1 MRIPVVTARVAAI
14 LGLLLTL
21 GCGRQQASSSRTMP
35 VFETQV
41 KNAVLAGDGDQEI
54 LALRRRLMIAPD
66 DLAARRQLA
75 AKFDKVGYPDLALEH
90 LRIGREH
97 APNDVELALDLVAKL
112 TEQKLPEQASQVM
125 SELKDIPAPFAGRA
139 AILEDRLDHLTQG
152 EALHR
157 KSLNAAPD
165 NVHRMN
171 NLAYNL
177 MQQRKAEDAENI
189 LREALRIKPSY
200 ELARNNLA
208 MLYATQLA
216 KPDEALS
223 HWKAISGP
231 AAAHNNLA
239 AAYIESGKWVEAKAE
254 LEKALALRFQFPEA
268 IQNLKIVA
276 ARTSGTV
283 ELKLDRDNRDK
294 RDSGLSRL
302 AKAVKHV
309 FVVEEEVG
317 MSKNRRSHQ

>member
-1 MRIPVVTARVAAI
+1 MRILFTFASLATI
-14 LGLLLTL
+14 LTL
-21 GCGRQQASSSRTMP
+21 GCSRQQTSSSRTMP

-75 AKFDKVGYPDLALEH
+75 AKFDAVGYPDLALEH

-112 TEQKLPEQASQVM
+112 TEQKLPEQASKVM
-125 SELKDIPAPFAGRA
+125 SELKNIPAPFAGRA

-157 KSLNAAPD
+157 QSLKAAPD
-165 NVHRMN
+165 NVQRMN

-177 MQQRKAEDAENI
+177 IQQRKAEEAEKI
-189 LREALRIKPSY
+189 LREALRAKPSY

-216 KPDEALS
+216 KPDDALA

-239 AAYIESGKWVEAKAE
+239 AVYIEAGKWVEAKAE

-276 ARTSGTV
+276 ARTGGTV
-283 ELKLDRDNRDK
+283 ELKLDRDK
-294 RDSGLSRL
+294 RDSGLSKL

-317 MSKNRRSHQ
+317 MSKNRRSHP

>member
-1 MRIPVVTARVAAI
+1 MRIFAVAI
-14 LGLLLTL
+14 LLAAGF
-21 GCGRQQASSSRTMP
+21 GCGRQQSAGGRMSP

-41 KNAVLAGDGDQEI
+41 KNAVLAGDGDLEI
-54 LALRRRLMIAPD
+54 AALRRRLMDAPG
-66 DLAARRQLA
+66 DLTARRRLA
-75 AKFDKVGYPDLALEH
+75 EKFDAAGYPDLALEH

-97 APNDVELALDLVAKL
+97 APKDIDLALDLVAKM
-112 TEQKLPEQASQVM
+112 TELKLAAQATQLIG
-125 SELKDIPAPFAGRA
+125 ELKDVPPAYTARA
-139 AILEDRLDHLTQG
+139 AILEDRLDHLTAG

-157 KSLNAAPD
+157 KALKAEPD
-165 NVHRMN
+165 NVQRMN

-177 MQQRKAEDAENI
+177 GRQGKAVEAESI
-189 LREALRIKPSY
+189 LKQALRAKPSY

-208 MLYATQLA
+208 MLYASQLD
-216 KPDEALS
+216 KPEEALS

-239 AAYIESGKWVEAKAE
+239 AVYIDHGKWVEAKAE

-276 ARTSGTV
+276 ARTGGTV
-283 ELKLDRDNRDK
+283 DIKLDRDK
-294 RDSGLSRL
+294 KDSGLSRL

-309 FVVEEEVG
+309 FVAEEEAG
-317 MSKNRRSHQ
+317 KFRNRRSHP

>member
-1 MRIPVVTARVAAI
+1 MRIPLAIAIVASI
-14 LGLLLTL
+14 LTI
-21 GCGRQQASSSRTMP
+21 GCSRQQASSSRTMP

-75 AKFDKVGYPDLALEH
+75 AKFDKAGYPDLALEH

-125 SELKDIPAPFAGRA
+125 SELKDLPSPFAGRA
-139 AILEDRLDHLTQG
+139 AILEDRLGHLTQG

-157 KSLNAAPD
+157 QYLQGAPD
-165 NVHRMN
+165 NVQRMN

-177 MQQRKAEDAENI
+177 TQQRKAEEAEKL
-189 LREALRIKPSY
+189 LRDALRSKPSY

-216 KPDEALS
+216 RPEDALS

-239 AAYIESGKWVEAKAE
+239 AVYIEAGKWVEAKAE

-276 ARTSGTV
+276 ARTNGTV
-283 ELKLDRDNRDK
+283 DLKLDRDK
-294 RDSGLSRL
+294 RESGLSRL

-317 MSKNRRSHQ
+317 MSKNRRSHP

>member
-1 MRIPVVTARVAAI
+1 MRILFAI
-14 LGLLLTL
+14 ASLASILTL
-21 GCGRQQASSSRTMP
+21 GCSRQQTSSSRSVP

-75 AKFDKVGYPDLALEH
+75 SKFDAVGYPDLALEH

-97 APNDVELALDLVAKL
+97 ASNDVELALDLVAKL
-112 TEQKLPEQASQVM
+112 TEQKLPEQALQVM
-125 SELKDIPAPFAGRA
+125 RELKEIPAPFTGRA
-139 AILEDRLDHLTQG
+139 AILADRLGNLTQG

-157 KSLNAAPD
+157 KSLNASPE
-165 NVHRMN
+165 NVQRMN

-177 MQQRKAEDAENI
+177 MQQHKADEAEKI
-189 LREALRIKPSY
+189 LREALRSKPSY
-200 ELARNNLA
+200 ELARNNIA

-216 KPDEALS
+216 RPEEALS

-239 AAYIESGKWVEAKAE
+239 AVYIEAGKWVEAKAE

-276 ARTSGTV
+276 ARTNGTV
-283 ELKLDRDNRDK
+283 ELKLDRDK

-317 MSKNRRSHQ
+317 MSKNRRSHP

>member
-1 MRIPVVTARVAAI
+1 
-14 LGLLLTL
+14 
-21 GCGRQQASSSRTMP
+21 MP

-75 AKFDKVGYPDLALEH
+75 AKFDAVGYPDLALEH
-90 LRIGREH
+90 LRIGRDH

-112 TEQKLPEQASQVM
+112 TEQKLPEQALQVM
-125 SELKDIPAPFAGRA
+125 RELKDIPAAFTGRT
-139 AILEDRLDHLTQG
+139 AILADRLGELTQG

-157 KSLNAAPD
+157 KSLNASPE
-165 NVHRMN
+165 NVQRMN

-177 MQQRKAEDAENI
+177 MQQHKADEAEKI
-189 LREALRIKPSY
+189 LREALRSKPSY
-200 ELARNNLA
+200 ELARNNIAL
-208 MLYATQLA
+208 LYATQLA
-216 KPDEALS
+216 KPEEALS

-239 AAYIESGKWVEAKAE
+239 AVYIEAGKWVEAKAE

-276 ARTSGTV
+276 ARTNGTV
-283 ELKLDRDNRDK
+283 ELKLDRDK

-317 MSKNRRSHQ
+317 MSKNRRSHP

>member
-1 MRIPVVTARVAAI
+1 MRILFTIASLATI
-14 LGLLLTL
+14 LTL
-21 GCGRQQASSSRTMP
+21 GCSRQQTSSSRTMP

-75 AKFDKVGYPDLALEH
+75 AKFDAVGYPDLALEH

-112 TEQKLPEQASQVM
+112 TEQKLPEQASKVM
-125 SELKDIPAPFAGRA
+125 SELKNIPAPFAGRA

-157 KSLNAAPD
+157 QSLKAAPD
-165 NVHRMN
+165 NVQRMN

-177 MQQRKAEDAENI
+177 IQQRKAEEAEKI
-189 LREALRIKPSY
+189 LREALRAKPSY

-216 KPDEALS
+216 KPDDALA

-239 AAYIESGKWVEAKAE
+239 AVYIEAGKWVEAKAE

-276 ARTSGTV
+276 ARTGGTV
-283 ELKLDRDNRDK
+283 ELKLDRDK
-294 RDSGLSRL
+294 RDSGLSKL

-317 MSKNRRSHQ
+317 MSKNRRSHP